1 MRFYEYESKAIL
13 SEYGI
18 AVPASEFC
26 KTAEEV
32 RSAVIGI
39 NRPVALKSQVL
50 SGGRMKAGGIK
61 FAESA
66 DEAAAAA
73 IDIFA
78 LSINGNKPVGILVEE
93 QMDVEQEYYAA
104 VTYDGRAKKPLVI
117 FSDMGGIDIEQV
129 AEEHPEHLS
138 RTHFSAMGRFP
149 DYVAKNSV
157 AVVGIA

>member
-18 AVPASEFC
+18 TVPASEFC
-26 KTAEEV
+26 QTAEEV
-32 RSAVIGI
+32 HSAVIGI

-93 QMDVEQEYYAA
+93 QMDVEQEF
-104 VTYDGRAKKPLVI
+104 R
-117 FSDMGGIDIEQV
+117 S
-129 AEEHPEHLS
+129 
-138 RTHFSAMGRFP
+138 
-149 DYVAKNSV
+149 N
-157 AVVGIA
+157 